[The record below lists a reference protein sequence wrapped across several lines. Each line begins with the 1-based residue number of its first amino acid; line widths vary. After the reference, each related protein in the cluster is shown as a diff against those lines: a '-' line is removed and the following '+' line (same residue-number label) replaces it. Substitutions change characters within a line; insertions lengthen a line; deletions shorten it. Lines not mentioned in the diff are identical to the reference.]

1 MESEERERKSEIL
14 MQELKNLPSVLTVIH
29 ELSID

>member
-14 MQELKNLPSVLTVIH
+14 MKKLKNLPSILTVIH